1 MIGRPRSHTL
11 GRVVLALVMAVGVA
25 PASLSRAAPAA
36 QTATADLVLLNGQ
49 VATVDSADS
58 VQQALAIQG
67 DHFVAV
73 GSSDAIAGWIGPDTR
88 VIDVGGRTV
97 LPGLIDSHIHAL
109 RGGGTYDV
117 ELHWELIGSISEAL
131 QSIRDAVASSAPG
144 SWVQVVGGWHIS
156 QLSENRLPTPDEL
169 TAAAPNNPVWVQYL
183 YDRVILNETAVKT
196 LGLTADTP
204 DPPDGKT
211 FKDPATGQPTGVVSG
226 FQGITDLYAKIP
238 KPTFEQQL
246 QSTRNWFRE
255 LNRVGLTTVDDAGGA
270 GQNWPEGY
278 RVVTTL
284 HDTGQLT
291 ERVHWWM
298 QPNANGQEK
307 EVIRAFIDT
316 VPVDSGDD
324 WLRPMGIGERPLISV
339 FDGDGFQPDPPTFS
353 PQALNDWR
361 DIVRTVAERGWRLQI
376 HATRDHSA
384 QQLLPALEEVNQQIP
399 FGDRRW
405 YFVHLED
412 ASVDTIQRIKAL
424 GMGISVQDRTA
435 FWGEDVLRVGGE
447 EVARRTP
454 PIVTELNLGVPL
466 GGGTD
471 ATRTATYS
479 PFVSL
484 WWMVT
489 GRTRAGVQVRGPE
502 ESPTRQQALRIYT
515 MGSAW
520 FSFDEDKL
528 GSIEPGKL
536 ADLIVL
542 SHDYFSVPDDQ
553 IKDLSSVLT
562 IVGGQPVYAAE
573 EFAQLAS
580 PFGRGHAKRG

>member
-1 MIGRPRSHTL
+1 MLTIRRVPPRNL
-11 GRVVLALVMAVGVA
+11 ARVILALVMAVAVG
-25 PASLSRAAPAA
+25 PASLTGAAPALQA
-36 QTATADLVLLNGQ
+36 SAADLVLLNGK
-49 VATVDSADS
+49 VATVDSVRSMQEA
-58 VQQALAIQG
+58 VAIRG
-67 DHFVAV
+67 NRFVAV
-73 GSSDAIAGWIGPDTR
+73 GTNAAVDGLVGPDTQ
-88 VIDVGGRTV
+88 VVDLVGRTV
-97 LPGLIDSHIHAL
+97 LPGLVDSHIHAL

-117 ELHWELIGSISEAL
+117 ELHWEQVGSLAEAL
-131 QSIRDAVASSAPG
+131 QTIKDAVASSAPG
-144 SWVQVVGGWHIS
+144 SWVQVVGGWHVS
-156 QLSENRLPTPDEL
+156 QLAERRLPTPGEL

-183 YDRVILNETAVKT
+183 YDRVILNQAAVKA
-196 LGLTADTP
+196 LGLTDATP

-211 FKDPATGQPTGVVSG
+211 FKDPSTGQPTGVVSG
-226 FQGITDLYAKIP
+226 FQGITDLYAKVP

-246 QSTRNWFRE
+246 QGTRDWFRE

-278 RVVTTL
+278 GVVNTL
-284 HDTGQLT
+284 HDDGQLT
-291 ERVHWWM
+291 ERIHWWM
-298 QPNANGQEK
+298 QPNANGREK
-307 EVIRAFIDT
+307 QVIRNFIDS
-316 VPVDSGDD
+316 VPLDSGDD
-324 WLRPMGIGERPLISV
+324 WLRPMGIGERPLITV
-339 FDGDGFQPDPPTFS
+339 FDGDGFQPTPPEFT

-361 DIVRTVAERGWRLQI
+361 DIVRTAAESGWRLQI
-376 HATRDHSA
+376 HSTRDHSA
-384 QQLLPALEEVNQQIP
+384 QQLLPALEEVNQQVP
-399 FGDRRW
+399 FANRRW

-412 ASVDTIQRIKAL
+412 ASEDTIQRIKAL
-424 GMGISVQDRTA
+424 GMGISIQDRTA

-479 PFVSL
+479 PFVSI

-489 GRTRAGVQVRGPE
+489 GKTLGGVQVRGPE
-502 ESPTRQQALRIYT
+502 ESPSREQALWIYT

-542 SHDYFSVPDDQ
+542 SDDYFSVPDDR

-562 IVGGQPVYAAE
+562 VVDGRPVYAAA
-573 EFAQLAS
+573 EFAGLA
-580 PFGRGHAKRG
+580 P